1 MLDSAMR
8 TISVFHN
15 IVYKPLAHC
24 SGGLCN
30 NVNDLYFQYS
40 ETNYVYDTVWGSSS
54 YSSGSFA
61 WDITGR
67 PGHDYPNLNSKE
79 GFHQRPA
86 LYIFYSRY
94 NK

>member
-1 MLDSAMR
+1 MG

-15 IVYKPLAHC
+15 IIYKPLTQC
-24 SGGLCN
+24 RRGLCDN
-30 NVNDLYFQYS
+30 INDLYFQYS
-40 ETNYVYDTVWGSSS
+40 ETNYVYDTIWGSSS

-67 PGHDYPNLNSKE
+67 PGHDYPNINSEE

-86 LYIFYSRY
+86 LYIIHSRY

>member
-40 ETNYVYDTVWGSSS
+40 ETNYVYDTVWG
-54 YSSGSFA
+54 
-61 WDITGR
+61 
-67 PGHDYPNLNSKE
+67 
-79 GFHQRPA
+79 
-86 LYIFYSRY
+86 
-94 NK
+94 